1 MSAFTFDFD
10 LEDDLDE
17 SFNVIPPQKTT
28 EINPIDVDNTPEGV
42 SEAELPAEEIPL
54 SELLSTLPEALSY
67 SPLTLP
73 TSGPTL
79 VRRDLFDARFQLLA
93 QGRDEQAALVDAP
106 ADLVPGVYEG
116 GLKTWECA
124 LDLAAY
130 LDRDVLGAQAGRRVR
145 GLRVLELGCGTAVPT
160 LLLLD
165 RLFAFLASETGDPPL
180 ASDGEKPIVPETEI
194 HLQDYNRTVL
204 ELVTFPNVLL
214 AWYVSPLSTQYRAS
228 VPDLDSDSDDG
239 TVATSTHTSG
249 HERRQGG
256 LTVTPALLA
265 AFDDLARHALGYPY
279 ASSSGA
285 GRPYVR
291 TGGPTRG
298 GRHRTTLCLPARRS
312 IAPKRSAHSWAC
324 CVQQAAASRG
334 MRPQRSLCLVAAK
347 VLYFGVGGGV
357 QEFVRAVEDERGTV
371 HTVWEHR
378 EGVGRRIMR
387 VEW

>member
-1 MSAFTFDFD
+1 MSAFTFDFN

-17 SFNVIPPQKTT
+17 SFDVIPPQNPTAH
-28 EINPIDVDNTPEGV
+28 PIDADSSIPEGL

-54 SELLSTLPEALSY
+54 SELLSALPEALSY
-67 SPLTLP
+67 SPFVLP
-73 TSGPTL
+73 ANGTTL

-93 QGRDEQAALVDAP
+93 QGRDEQAALVDTP

-130 LDRDVLGAQAGRRVR
+130 LDRDVLGAQAG
-145 GLRVLELGCGTAVPT
+145 LRVLELGCGTAAPT

-165 RLFAFLASETGDPPL
+165 RLFAFLAAETGGAPR
-180 ASDGEKPIVPETEI
+180 ASDGERPMVPATEI
-194 HLQDYNRTVL
+194 HLQDYNRAVL

-214 AWYVSPLSTQYRAS
+214 AWYVSPLSAQYRAS
-228 VPDLDSDSDDG
+228 APDADSDSDDG
-239 TVATSTHTSG
+239 AASASARTGG
-249 HERRQGG
+249 HERRQGA

-265 AFDDLARHALGYPY
+265 AFKTSLDAHRVCLRFFSGGWTSLRTHWGARTGSPPPYDIVLASETIYRTEALGPFLGVLR
-279 ASSSGA
+279 AA
-285 GRPYVR
+285 
-291 TGGPTRG
+291 
-298 GRHRTTLCLPARRS
+298 
-312 IAPKRSAHSWAC
+312 IAPTGSGVTRE
-324 CVQQAAASRG
+324 
-334 MRPQRSLCLVAAK
+334 SLCLVAAK

-357 QEFVRAVEDERGTV
+357 QEFVRAVEDEGGTV

-387 VEW
+387 VKY